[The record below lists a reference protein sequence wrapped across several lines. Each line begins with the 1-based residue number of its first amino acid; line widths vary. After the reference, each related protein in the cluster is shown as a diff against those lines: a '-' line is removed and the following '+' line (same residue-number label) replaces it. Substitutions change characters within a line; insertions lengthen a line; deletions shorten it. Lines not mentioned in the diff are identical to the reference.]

1 MNTKNYRNP
10 PAFQF
15 YAQDW
20 MTGVMDLT
28 MEERGVYITL
38 LSIQWIK
45 NEIPKKRL
53 GFFIGMD
60 WENVP
65 EMVKQK
71 FEDHGDY
78 LVNNRLFAIAD
89 ERKRF
94 ILKQRLNG
102 LKGGRPKT
110 QTKPKKTSLMKT
122 EDRRLKKE
130 DKRLKTEDVVYPY
143 SDKKFI
149 EIWQQ
154 WKLYKK
160 QEFKFNYKSLQ
171 SEQAALAKL
180 GNQTNNLDHAID
192 CIKDAMANGWK
203 GFYPE
208 KTNNNGKTSNT
219 NTARYSEDFKREI
232 TEALQS

>member
-1 MNTKNYRNP
+1 MNIKSYSNP

-28 MEERGVYITL
+28 MEERGIYITL

-45 NEIPKKRL
+45 NKIPKKRL
-53 GFFIGMD
+53 GFFIGME
-60 WENVP
+60 WEDVP
-65 EMVKQK
+65 EMVQQK

-78 LVNNRLFAIAD
+78 LINRRLFTIAD
-89 ERKRF
+89 ERKKF
-94 ILKQRLNG
+94 IDKQRLNG

-110 QTKPKKTSLMKT
+110 QTKPKKTSSMKT
-122 EDRRLKKE
+122 EDRRKKKE
-130 DKRLKTEDVVYPY
+130 DIVYPY
-143 SDKKFI
+143 TEEKFI
-149 EIWQQ
+149 DIWQQ

-180 GNQTNNLDHAID
+180 GNQTQNVDHAIESM
-192 CIKDAMANGWK
+192 KDAMANGWK
-203 GFYPE
+203 GFYPD
-208 KTNNNGKTSNT
+208 KINNNGKTGNK

>member
-1 MNTKNYRNP
+1 MKNYNNP

-28 MEERGVYITL
+28 MEERGIYITL

-53 GFFIGMD
+53 GFSIGMEWKD
-60 WENVP
+60 VP
-65 EMVKQK
+65 EMVQEK
-71 FEDHGDY
+71 FEDHGNY
-78 LVNNRLFAIAD
+78 LINRRLFTIAD

-94 ILKQRLNG
+94 IEKQRANG

-110 QTKPKKTSLMKT
+110 QIKAKKTSSMKT

-130 DKRLKTEDVVYPY
+130 VEKEDVVYPY
-143 SDKKFI
+143 SDQKFI
-149 EIWQQ
+149 DLWLQ

-180 GNQTNNLDHAID
+180 GNQTNNLEHAIES
-192 CIKDAMANGWK
+192 IKDAMANGWK

-208 KTNNNGKTSNT
+208 KIKNNGKTSNK